1 MAVPMKHTPR
11 DIPLDARDGNQVWNP
26 NKVSVL
32 TGEPDTWL
40 LIYTGIGIQGLN
52 THGESVYELGID
64 IGDFLGVDEGN
75 VRIRLDNIGGT
86 LLQSAAS
93 VSMADIYEQDQNAH
107 WLVRYAN
114 VKLEDNGDLVLYVN
128 TQTSGLDTAQF
139 YSFFY
144 HVSVKVV
151 LDTATI
157 AGTIRWTR
165 DLAEPVGTPL
175 FAITAYTQT
184 FTSGTGGG
192 FGSVQQHVEA
202 GGVEGTV
209 RRSDDGG
216 FEVPYTISGPLV
228 GKTVWVA
235 VQPDKAQF
243 GPPSGSQTV
252 PNLAANEVGGY
263 RSIDITNSNLHV
275 TGVDF
280 TLDEATGPPK

>member
-1 MAVPMKHTPR
+1 MTHTPR
-11 DIPLDARDGNQVWNP
+11 DIPLDARDGSQVWNP

-32 TGEPDTWL
+32 TGEPETWL
-40 LIYTGIGIQGLN
+40 LIYTGIAIQGLN
-52 THGESVYELGID
+52 THGESVYELGVD

-93 VSMADIYEQDQNAH
+93 VSMADIYEEDKNAH

-139 YSFFY
+139 FSFFY
-144 HVSVKVV
+144 HISVKVV

-157 AGTIRWTR
+157 AGTISWTR
-165 DLAEPVGTPL
+165 DLAEPADAPL

-184 FTSGTGGG
+184 FAPGTGGG

-202 GGVEGTV
+202 GGVEEAV
-209 RRSDDGG
+209 RRSADGG
-216 FEVPYTISGPLV
+216 FEVPYTISGPMV

-235 VQPDKAQF
+235 VQPDKSHF
-243 GPPSGSQTV
+243 GPPSGSHTV
-252 PNLAANEVGGY
+252 PNLVAEEVGGY

-275 TGVDF
+275 TGIDF
-280 TLDEATGPPK
+280 TLAEATAPPA